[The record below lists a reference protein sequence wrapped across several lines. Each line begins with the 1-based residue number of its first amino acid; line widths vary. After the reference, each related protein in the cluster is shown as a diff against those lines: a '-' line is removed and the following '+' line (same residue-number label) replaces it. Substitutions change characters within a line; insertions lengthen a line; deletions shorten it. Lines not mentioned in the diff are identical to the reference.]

1 MTKSATSELERLKN
15 RKKNKESMN
24 HIYAEKGNSYVI
36 HYSCESFYDEHKK
49 AFKTGRVTSIGLRNL
64 EDAQTHYW
72 SIWLS
77 AEIKKKEDK
86 IDESLDELEKD
97 VLDNYFNFIRTNSR
111 AHYIH
116 WNMRDINYGFQALEH
131 RYRVLGGEPTTISDD
146 KKFDLARALVSLYGR
161 NYASHEYTDQYGK
174 KHKGRMMV
182 LAAMNKV
189 ATRDAMEGAEE
200 ANAFKDKNYK
210 ALHMSTL
217 RKLDMLANFF
227 DRTHANTLKNNGT
240 FKEKY
245 GFHWSVFPEI
255 VKAHPLYTGLIVIGG
270 LLTVVLRLTDSWK
283 IVSNL
288 LK

>member
-1 MTKSATSELERLKN
+1 
-15 RKKNKESMN
+15 
-24 HIYAEKGNSYVI
+24 
-36 HYSCESFYDEHKK
+36 
-49 AFKTGRVTSIGLRNL
+49 
-64 EDAQTHYW
+64 
-72 SIWLS
+72 
-77 AEIKKKEDK
+77 
-86 IDESLDELEKD
+86 
-97 VLDNYFNFIRTNSR
+97 
-111 AHYIH
+111 
-116 WNMRDINYGFQALEH
+116 
-131 RYRVLGGEPTTISDD
+131 
-146 KKFDLARALVSLYGR
+146 
-161 NYASHEYTDQYGK
+161 
-174 KHKGRMMV
+174 MMV

-240 FKEKY
+240 FREKY

-255 VKAHPLYTGLIVIGG
+255 VKAHPLYTGLIVIAG
-270 LLTVVLRLTDSWK
+270 LLTVVLRFTDSWK